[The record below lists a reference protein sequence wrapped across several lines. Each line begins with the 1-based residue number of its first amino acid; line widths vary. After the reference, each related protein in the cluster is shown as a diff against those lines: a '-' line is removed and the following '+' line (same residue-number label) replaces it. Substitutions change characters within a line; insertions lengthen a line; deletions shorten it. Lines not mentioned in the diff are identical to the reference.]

1 MRQAYRFSTLT
12 LKIQLKYSAQRGKRK
27 KMEALMKAI
36 RVHHHGGPEVL
47 TFEEIPIPEPNAG
60 EARVKIDATGMNFI
74 DIYHRTGLY
83 PMKTPFTL
91 GVEGAGIIDA
101 VGDGVTE
108 IKKGDRVAYAMI
120 PGSYAEY
127 AIVPAAKLVPVPE
140 PVDIKTAAAV
150 MLQGMTAHYLTRGAY
165 NVKKGDAV
173 LVHAAAG
180 GVGLLLVQVAKMLGA
195 RVIGTVSTEIK
206 AELARQAG
214 ADEIILYTRSDFL
227 TEVKQLTGGKGVD
240 AVYDSVGATTFDKS
254 LDCLKP
260 RGYLVL
266 FGQSS
271 GPVAP
276 LDPGRLAAKGSL
288 FLTRPSL
295 AHYTLDRAEL
305 LERANDLF
313 GWIRSGRL
321 KPRLEKVVPLQ
332 EAAEAQRQLEGRK
345 TTGKIV
351 LIP

>member
-1 MRQAYRFSTLT
+1 
-12 LKIQLKYSAQRGKRK
+12 
-27 KMEALMKAI
+27 MKAI
-36 RVHHHGGPEVL
+36 RVHNHGGPEVL
-47 TFEEIPIPEPNAG
+47 IVEDIPLPEPNAG
-60 EARVKIDATGMNFI
+60 EARVKLEAIGVNFI

-91 GVEGAGIIDA
+91 GVEGAGSVDT

-108 IKKGDRVAYAMI
+108 VKKGDRVAYAMI

-127 AIVPAAKLVPVPE
+127 TIVPAAKLVPVPE
-140 PVDIKTAAAV
+140 NVDAKTAAAI
-150 MLQGMTAHYLTRGAY
+150 MLQGMTAHYLTRSAY
-165 NVKKGDAV
+165 SLKKGETA

-180 GVGLLLVQVAKMLGA
+180 GVGLLLVQAAKMLGA
-195 RVIGTVSTEIK
+195 RVIGTVSNETK

-214 ADEIILYTRSDFL
+214 ADELILYTQSDFL
-227 TEVKQLTGGKGVD
+227 AEVKTLTEGRGVNV
-240 AVYDSVGATTFDKS
+240 VYDSVGATTFDKS

-271 GPVAP
+271 GPVTP
-276 LDPGRLAAKGSL
+276 FDPGKLAAKGSL

-305 LERANDLF
+305 LQRSGDLF
-313 GWIRSGRL
+313 GWIQSGKV
-321 KPRLEKVVPLQ
+321 KPRIEKVVPLQ
-332 EAAEAQRQLEGRK
+332 DAAEAQRQLEARK
-345 TTGKIV
+345 TTGKVV